1 MIRLNE
7 AAAQNQR
14 VVDFSATGIGIIVS
28 VAILLSFMS
37 IPELILS
44 QVSAQI
50 IPTLNPE
57 TSNGGIGLTVQ
68 DSADPVQNGTNANIT
83 QLATIPA
90 AANQPIT
97 PSTFTPVSEV
107 TGDSDDSASNDDD
120 NYDESDTDSDNDS
133 DDGDGDNDDGDSSAF
148 AGGGGA
154 IAFAG

>member
-1 MIRLNE
+1 VIRLDA

-14 VVDFSATGIGIIVS
+14 TFKFSATGIGIIVS
-28 VAILLSFMS
+28 AAVLLLFMS
-37 IPELILS
+37 IPEFIPS

-57 TSNGGIGLTVQ
+57 TSNGGIGFTVQ
-68 DSADPVQNGTNANIT
+68 ESADPVQNGTNANIT

-97 PSTFTPVSEV
+97 PSTFTPVSED
-107 TGDSDDSASNDDD
+107 TGDSDVSSSNDDD
-120 NYDESDTDSDNDS
+120 DDDESDNDSDNDS
-133 DDGDGDNDDGDSSAF
+133 DEGDDSNDDGDSSAF

>member
-1 MIRLNE
+1 MIRLDS

-14 VVDFSATGIGIIVS
+14 TFKFSAIGIGIVVS
-28 VAILLSFMS
+28 AAVLLSFIS
-37 IPELILS
+37 IHELTPS

-57 TSNGGIGLTVQ
+57 ISMGGIGFTVQ
-68 DSADPVQNGTNANIT
+68 DSTDPVQNGTNANIT

-97 PSTFTPVSEV
+97 PSTFTPVSED

-120 NYDESDTDSDNDS
+120 DDESDNDSDNDS
-133 DDGDGDNDDGDSSAF
+133 DDGDDSNDDGGSSAF